1 MSHAAPPSPLRTWL
15 STLPVL
21 LILAGS
27 VLIWTSR
34 QASGRMIQLGER
46 IWPGYAADLRRDP
59 DPVGVPSPTA
69 AVDPGAN
76 ADEALIGDILGEEAP
91 PAAAPAPGAADEA
104 LIGDI
109 LGEEAA
115 APAAAPPAPG
125 AADDALIAD
134 ITGEAPA
141 APAPVVEAPA
151 TPRATLTPTIS
162 AFRAV
167 DRSLDAFASWGA
179 SVYRQTLVLLLL
191 LCGATATAARAHIG
205 LVNAR
210 TAAEDRGV
218 QIAQLLGNGL
228 VAASCYA
235 LYQAQQDSG
244 TEISDPYLPLMWAGA
259 FVLMGLI
266 NVGHLARPLVPEPDA
281 PPTSLVRMALS
292 VPLYTSMAFIASV
305 WFLLLEKYPAGLAVY
320 LQNLTEHAELYLYV
334 GLYVWTGM
342 LLKRT
347 RVASLGFDLLRPWKL
362 PPELF
367 AAVVVPLAALPT
379 AYSGASGIFVIAVG
393 GLIYQEMRAAGARP
407 QLALATTAMS
417 GSLGV
422 VLRPCLLP
430 VIVAYLNPVTTD
442 VLYDWG
448 RWVFVLTAVLF
459 ALVLIVTRQS
469 PLSVA
474 PVREALPEMGK
485 RMKPLGRY
493 VFVAV
498 VVLGLCYLLLD
509 QTLDEHTAPTL
520 LPLVLFGF
528 LFVERGARAL
538 TPPATPPVREATD
551 ETTGH
556 IGALLLL
563 MSLSIALGGAI
574 ERSEIILMM
583 PSDLGSPFL
592 TMGLLVVVLII
603 IGMTMDPYGA
613 VIVVSATIADVA
625 YKNGIDVSHFWLTV
639 LTAFELGYLSP
650 PVALNQLLTRQV
662 VGGAEVDRVMAQATG
677 SWWRRNEATLLPVTV
692 MGIALLIV
700 AFVPLF
706 FTAA

>member
-1 MSHAAPPSPLRTWL
+1 
-15 STLPVL
+15 
-21 LILAGS
+21 
-27 VLIWTSR
+27 
-34 QASGRMIQLGER
+34 
-46 IWPGYAADLRRDP
+46 
-59 DPVGVPSPTA
+59 
-69 AVDPGAN
+69 
-76 ADEALIGDILGEEAP
+76 
-91 PAAAPAPGAADEA
+91 
-104 LIGDI
+104 
-109 LGEEAA
+109 
-115 APAAAPPAPG
+115 
-125 AADDALIAD
+125 
-134 ITGEAPA
+134 
-141 APAPVVEAPA
+141 
-151 TPRATLTPTIS
+151 
-162 AFRAV
+162 
-167 DRSLDAFASWGA
+167 
-179 SVYRQTLVLLLL
+179 
-191 LCGATATAARAHIG
+191 
-205 LVNAR
+205 
-210 TAAEDRGV
+210 
-218 QIAQLLGNGL
+218 
-228 VAASCYA
+228 
-235 LYQAQQDSG
+235 
-244 TEISDPYLPLMWAGA
+244 
-259 FVLMGLI
+259 
-266 NVGHLARPLVPEPDA
+266 
-281 PPTSLVRMALS
+281 
-292 VPLYTSMAFIASV
+292 
-305 WFLLLEKYPAGLAVY
+305 
-320 LQNLTEHAELYLYV
+320 
-334 GLYVWTGM
+334 
-342 LLKRT
+342 
-347 RVASLGFDLLRPWKL
+347 
-362 PPELF
+362 
-367 AAVVVPLAALPT
+367 
-379 AYSGASGIFVIAVG
+379 
-393 GLIYQEMRAAGARP
+393 
-407 QLALATTAMS
+407 
-417 GSLGV
+417 
-422 VLRPCLLP
+422 
-430 VIVAYLNPVTTD
+430 
-442 VLYDWG
+442 
-448 RWVFVLTAVLF
+448 VLTAVLF